1 MKKKWLTSSLDP
13 GIGKKWRRIMRI
25 TAILIFGLI
34 LTVNANSYSQVT
46 KFNIRLSDSSIRDVF
61 KYVEEN
67 SKYVFLYKSEDFN
80 VDERNVDV
88 NLKNATINEI
98 LDEVLAGEKV
108 VYDIYDRQ
116 IIIRKS
122 DKTELSRQQQ
132 SKSVTGV
139 VIDDKGLPLPGVTV
153 LIKGTTQGT
162 VTNDDGEYSLTD
174 VPNGATLQYSFV
186 GMVMQEV
193 TVGNQTIINITMVT
207 DAIGL
212 EEVIAIGYGTQKKVN
227 VTGSVAS
234 ISTEQISNRP
244 VPKMGEVLRGLSP
257 NLNVGLSSAGGE
269 PGASSKWNVRGLGS
283 LSGNDSPLI
292 LVDGVQMN
300 INNIDPANVESVS
313 VLKDASAS
321 AIYGARAPF
330 GVILI
335 TTKKGKSDGSI
346 SVQYNNNFSFGTPLG
361 IGHLE
366 SSIVYAEAYNQA
378 SINAGSPPIY
388 DEEYLARIQGYI
400 DGTYPTE
407 YDPDNPPHNIWAGRR
422 VGNANYDWPHEWVKD
437 VKMDQKHSLNIS
449 GGNKKTQ
456 YYASAGYYDQDGFI
470 AHGYDDYKRLDFLI
484 NLNSQITN
492 WLSFNVSSKFAN
504 TNTDYPHG
512 ITTVAKNYMWHS
524 LYTWSPMTPKYN
536 INGSIANP
544 WIRSQES
551 SGRIKTSTNDFLL
564 TLGTELEPIKGW
576 KTNLSYT
583 YNLVS
588 SYMESNPKP
597 VWVELGT
604 GEFGNVG
611 KPNAT
616 YNSKF
621 AQSPYTLF
629 NAITSYEKSL
639 DKHYFKVLVGYEQE
653 DKFYTALEGAGGIL
667 ISEEVPS
674 ISTSLGASTVDDTKW
689 DWSTQGYFGRFNYN
703 YEEKYLLEVSARYNG
718 SSRFAPESRWG
729 FFPSGSVGY
738 QISKED
744 FWSNIEPYINTLKI
758 RASYGSLGNQN
769 VYSYLYIPSVPIYS
783 ETPWIIG
790 GERPAYARTPHLI
803 SDNLTWETVTTTNF
817 GIDAAF
823 LNNRLE
829 LNFDWF
835 NRTTTDMFGPSETL
849 PYTLGTSTPKAN
861 NASLETKGFELILRW
876 KDRIS
881 SDFSY
886 NAQISVGDAKSTILE
901 YRNES
906 EFINDWY
913 PGKNVGEIWGLT
925 TDAIIQTD
933 GEAMPDQ
940 SDIYPRWGAGDI
952 KYKDLDG
959 DNKITYGNSTLD
971 DHGDLSVIGN
981 TTPRYNIGLT
991 AGATWKNFDFS
1002 MQWFGYLKR
1011 DYAVPMNNALFQG
1024 LTSSWASSG
1033 ITKDSKTMD
1042 YWRPADET
1050 NMFGPN
1056 TNSYFAK
1063 PYFSRET
1070 FKNQQTQSKY
1080 ILNAGFFRMKYI
1092 QVGYTL
1098 PELLSKKAFI
1108 KNARI
1113 YVSGENLLTI
1123 KSLPGQLDPESSIN
1137 PPKLI
1142 WGSATTG
1149 GGFYPMART
1158 YSIGVN
1164 LKF

>member
-1 MKKKWLTSSLDP
+1 MKNLRMRYLFRRKGNKLNFKRMKLT
-13 GIGKKWRRIMRI
+13 
-25 TAILIFGLI
+25 ILFSFLF
-34 LTVNANSYSQVT
+34 LTCTWANSYSQATKLSLNMQDVT
-46 KFNIRLSDSSIRDVF
+46 VKEFIQ
-61 KYVEEN
+61 
-67 SKYVFLYKSEDFN
+67 
-80 VDERNVDV
+80 
-88 NLKNATINEI
+88 
-98 LDEVLAGEKV
+98 
-108 VYDIYDRQ
+108 Q
-116 IIIRKS
+116 IE
-122 DKTELSRQQQ
+122 DKTEFYFLYQDEVFEKGQRVTIQVNNTSLDLILKQFEKQASVKAEITDNQIILKRKAPELVFPKQENKQ
-132 SKSVTGV
+132 VTGIV
-139 VIDDKGLPLPGVTV
+139 TGSDGVPIPGVSV
-153 LIKGTTQGT
+153 YVMGTTTGT
-162 VTNDDGEYSLTD
+162 VTDAEGGFSLEIPESTES
-174 VPNGATLQYSFV
+174 LQFSFV
-186 GMVMQEV
+186 GMKTQDVSVAGKTQVFVVMEQ
-193 TVGNQTIINITMVT
+193 
-207 DAIGL
+207 DAIGI
-212 EEVIAIGYGTQKKVN
+212 EEIITIGYGTQKKMN

-234 ISTEQISNRP
+234 ISTEELDNRP
-244 VPKMGEVLRGLSP
+244 IPKMGEVLRGITP
-257 NLNVGLSSAGGE
+257 NLNISLTTQGGE
-269 PGASSKWNVRGLGS
+269 PGASSNWNIRGLGS
-283 LSGNDSPLI
+283 LSGNDSPLV
-292 LVDGVQMN
+292 LVDGVEMN
-300 INNIDPANVESVS
+300 INNIDPANVASVS

-335 TTKKGKSDGSI
+335 TTKKGKKDGSI
-346 SVQYNNNFSFGTPLG
+346 SVQYNNNFSFGTPMG
-361 IGHLE
+361 VGHLE
-366 SSIVYAEAYNQA
+366 SSMTYATAFNQA
-378 SINAGSPPIY
+378 SINAGSTPIY
-388 DEEYLARIQGYI
+388 NEEYLARIQGYA
-400 DGTYPTE
+400 DGTYLTE
-407 YDPDNPPHNIWAGRR
+407 YDPEVPPHNIWAGRR
-422 VGNANYDWPHEWVKD
+422 VGNANYDWPDEWVKD

-449 GGNKKTQ
+449 GGNEKTQ
-456 YYASAGYYDQDGFI
+456 YYASTGYYDQDGFI

-536 INGSIANP
+536 INGSTFNP

-629 NAITSYEKSL
+629 NAITSYEKLL

-738 QISKED
+738 QISKEN
-744 FWSNIEPYINTLKI
+744 FWLNIEPYVNTLKI

-783 ETPWIIG
+783 ETPWIID
-790 GERPAYARTPHLI
+790 GERPAYARTPGLI
-803 SDNLTWETVTTTNF
+803 SDDLTWETVTTTNF

-849 PYTLGTSTPKAN
+849 PYTLGTSTPRAN

-906 EFINDWY
+906 EFIKGWY
-913 PGKNVGEIWGLT
+913 PGKDVGEIWGLT

-933 GEAMPDQ
+933 GETMPDQ
-940 SDIYPRWGAGDI
+940 SDIYSRWEAGDI

-981 TTPRYNIGLT
+981 TTPRYSIGFT
-991 AGATWKNFDFS
+991 AGANWKNFDFS

-1024 LTSSWASSG
+1024 LTRSWASSG
-1033 ITKDSKTMD
+1033 IIKDSKTMD

-1056 TNSYFAK
+1056 TDSYFAK
-1063 PYFSRET
+1063 PYFSSET
-1070 FKNQQTQSKY
+1070 YKNQQTQSKY
-1080 ILNAGFFRMKYI
+1080 VLNAGFFRMKYI

-1113 YVSGENLLTI
+1113 YISGENLLTI